1 MDNLRNT
8 EERETNK
15 NYVHCPHCDKKWF
28 TVVSA
33 VDLNYKCD
41 KCHRRYLINIDEDEV
56 SIKRI
61 NKQEEDVE
69 LFLCSRSTMENGGD
83 G

>member
-33 VDLNYKCD
+33 VDLNFKCD
-41 KCHRRYLINIDEDEV
+41 KCHRQYLINMDDSQGV
-56 SIKRI
+56 IKARD
-61 NKQEEDVE
+61 KGKD
-69 LFLCSRSTMENGGD
+69 
-83 G
+83 